1 MNTVRYDECSVL
13 RRGQHINR
21 SVFGDSFDTVLL
33 LSYRAA
39 ARRGSTLLATV
50 VAGYETKQL
59 QASVLP
65 VKQMAYFPHSE
76 GLNCWKK
83 EKKKWCLLCAR
94 HVTIEMR

>member
-1 MNTVRYDECSVL
+1 MNTVRYDRRSVL
-13 RRGQHINR
+13 QRGQHINR
-21 SVFGDSFDTVLL
+21 SVFGDSLDTVLL

-65 VKQMAYFPHSE
+65 VKQTAYFPQSE
-76 GLNCWKK
+76 GFNWKK
-83 EKKKWCLLCAR
+83 KNSVYSVPA
-94 HVTIEMR
+94 M